1 MSLPQRSVSSR
12 GGAVIGSRLYEA
24 GLPAAHIERTAGPAT
39 TGGQSSTPTRNHYR
53 TIELCTSRRSVS
65 ELRTAGCSRPSLP
78 VFQQLPPMSRRHY
91 KQWSL
96 LELAMK
102 PFKVIG
108 LNSGTSMDG
117 VDAAI
122 FEIHPTNASSYT
134 DRNGVP
140 ALKTQMLGSILY
152 PFEPNFQRH
161 MQKTLAKGYSSLEE
175 ICRLNVA
182 VGEIFAQ
189 STIALVRECKL
200 SLADVNLIGSHG
212 QTIWHSPAN
221 KKFWGISCQGSL
233 QLGEP
238 SVIAERTGIP
248 VVADFRAADLAAGG
262 QGAPL
267 VAFAD
272 EVLFGA
278 QGHST
283 GILNIGGIAN
293 ITVLD
298 SHGQAQLAF
307 DTGPGNMLVDRAT
320 SKLFDREFDQGG
332 KIAKS
337 GAIDR
342 YWLDELM
349 KHPYF
354 HKFPPKTTG
363 REDFGYTVADNL
375 VSEAT
380 HRGLAPSACIATLTA
395 LTAKAIA
402 EAYGRFI
409 QPTNQLKLLVL
420 GGGGAENAAL
430 VDNLRSFWPHQ
441 IQIKRHEDFGISTK
455 FKEALLFA
463 LLAYTTY
470 FGVPNNV
477 PQCTGAK
484 RRVCLGKICN
494 PTRT

>member
-1 MSLPQRSVSSR
+1 
-12 GGAVIGSRLYEA
+12 
-24 GLPAAHIERTAGPAT
+24 
-39 TGGQSSTPTRNHYR
+39 
-53 TIELCTSRRSVS
+53 
-65 ELRTAGCSRPSLP
+65 
-78 VFQQLPPMSRRHY
+78 
-91 KQWSL
+91 
-96 LELAMK
+96 MK

-122 FEIHPTNASSYT
+122 FEIRPVDAQSSFEPNNVPT
-134 DRNGVP
+134 
-140 ALKTQMLGSILY
+140 LKARMLGSILY
-152 PFEPNFQRH
+152 PFEPSFQRQ
-161 MQKTLAKGYSSLEE
+161 MQKTLARGYSSLEE

-189 STIALVRECKL
+189 SAIALARECKL
-200 SLADVNLIGSHG
+200 SMADIDLIGSHG
-212 QTIWHSPAN
+212 QTIWHSPTQ

-298 SHGQAQLAF
+298 NYGRAQLAF
-307 DTGPGNMLVDRAT
+307 DTGPGNMLIDRAASRLFNRDFDESGKLAQSGSVDR
-320 SKLFDREFDQGG
+320 D
-332 KIAKS
+332 
-337 GAIDR
+337 
-342 YWLDELM
+342 WLDALL

-354 HKFPPKTTG
+354 QKLPPKTTG
-363 REDFGYTVADNL
+363 REEFGYTVADNL
-375 VSEAT
+375 LSEAM
-380 HRGLAPSACIATLTA
+380 HRGLAPSDCIATLTA
-395 LTAKAIA
+395 LTAKAIS
-402 EAYGRFI
+402 EAYRTFI
-409 QPTNQLKLLVL
+409 QPTNQLEQLVL
-420 GGGGAENAAL
+420 GGGGAENSAL
-430 VDNLRSFWPHQ
+430 VDNLRSFWPHP

-484 RRVCLGKICN
+484 RRVCLGKVCN
-494 PTRT
+494 PARN